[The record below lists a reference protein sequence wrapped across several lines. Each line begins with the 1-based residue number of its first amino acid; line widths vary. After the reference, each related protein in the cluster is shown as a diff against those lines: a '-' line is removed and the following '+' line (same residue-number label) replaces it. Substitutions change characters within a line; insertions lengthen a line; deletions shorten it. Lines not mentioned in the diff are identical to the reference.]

1 MIEGAGQPSVLILND
16 WFIEDGHVYGLTD
29 DRRYITAPLDRF
41 AEQRPVRGGR
51 VQAKG
56 HTFVLSRPL
65 GTLE

>member
-1 MIEGAGQPSVLILND
+1 MIEGAGTPSILVLND

-29 DRRYITAPLDRF
+29 DRRYIVCPLDKL
-41 AEQRPVRGGR
+41 AEQRPTRGGR
-51 VQAKG
+51 VQGKG